1 MLRGG
6 GHFSGAVVSKFTPPA
21 LQFLLLVYV
30 GRSET
35 VHDVGLLALGSA
47 AAFFAGIVG
56 DIGFQ
61 TSLSLPRA
69 YYDVEDPPLVAT
81 RRLRYFAA
89 ACGSLFYLALVAGG
103 LGRSDAHLWL
113 LGPLPFLLAVSLGL
127 SGAMNAV
134 GKLQI
139 EGRIAVT
146 ESIASVGLAL
156 AIGGVAHDA
165 LSGAFAGLT
174 AGRAV
179 GLALRLVTVARL
191 PQSLVPSVGSLAR
204 RQRGFVVSNAALIFQ
219 GQGDLVTL
227 GMLGSV
233 AWAAAYA
240 PLLRLAFTAALL
252 GEALAWAIFFRER
265 EARGRALYPDS
276 RLGRHLIVT
285 AFGLGAVLSL
295 CFAAVSPSVVH
306 LISPDITVSATAVG
320 LVALV
325 IPVRFAALA
334 ISLEIVR
341 LGMQIRQV
349 RPLVLSS
356 AVLVAGTVV
365 AAALGSVQEVASARL
380 ASEVVLCV
388 AFAVV
393 VPRVRTVPC

>member
-6 GHFSGAVVSKFTPPA
+6 GHFAGAVLSKFMPPA

-35 VHDVGLLALGSA
+35 VHDVGVLALGSA
-47 AAFFAGIVG
+47 AAFLGGIVG

-89 ACGSLFYLALVAGG
+89 ACGSLIYLALVAGG

-146 ESIASVGLAL
+146 ESIAAAAL
-156 AIGGVAHDA
+156 AVATGRATHDA
-165 LSGAFAGLT
+165 LTGAFVGLT

-179 GLALRLVTVARL
+179 GLALRLATVARL
-191 PQSLVPSVGSLAR
+191 SQSRLPLVGSLWR
-204 RQRGFVVSNAALIFQ
+204 RQRGFAVSNAALIFQ
-219 GQGDLVTL
+219 GQGELVTL
-227 GMLGSV
+227 GMLGTV
-233 AWAAAYA
+233 ALAAAYA

-276 RLGRHLIVT
+276 GLGRHPIVS
-285 AFGLGAVLSL
+285 AFGLGAVISL
-295 CFAAVSPSVVH
+295 CFAAVAPAVVH
-306 LISPDITVSATAVG
+306 LISPDITVSATAVA
-320 LVALV
+320 LLALV
-325 IPVRFAALA
+325 IPVRFAVLG
-334 ISLEIVR
+334 ISVEIVR
-341 LGMQIRQV
+341 YGMQIRRV
-349 RPLVLSS
+349 PSLVLSS
-356 AVLVAGTVV
+356 GALVAGTLV
-365 AAALGSVQEVASARL
+365 AAAVESVQGVASARL